1 MDAETVEEQI
11 ADEATIEEDKRQGG
25 SVDEAKADAKEQAT
39 EAVEQVVPV
48 GQNEAVA
55 SAVEDVIG

>member
-1 MDAETVEEQI
+1 MDAEAVDEQI
-11 ADEATIEEDKRQGG
+11 ANEAAIEEDKRQGG
-25 SVDEAKADAKEQAT
+25 SADEAKADAKEQVA

-55 SAVEDVIG
+55 SAVEDVTG

>member
-1 MDAETVEEQI
+1 MDAEAAV
-11 ADEATIEEDKRQGG
+11 IEEDKCQGG
-25 SVDEAKADAKEQAT
+25 STDEAKADAKEQAA

-55 SAVEDVIG
+55 SAVEDVTG